1 MIIPCVIFT
10 VIVPIIPI
18 VLQSV
23 IEQSF
28 IRLIIVGMV
37 SVVISLIV
45 AYLAML
51 NKHEKIYVK
60 NIINKKIK
68 W

>member
-1 MIIPCVIFT
+1 MIIPCVIFI
-10 VIVPIIPI
+10 VVVPIIPL

-60 NIINKKIK
+60 YIINKKIK